1 MPIAPAGAS
10 GPAHVSPSTVIQTGS
25 GSPYGVVTPTQTG
38 SIYQNLTD
46 GSIYSAQG
54 ATSLDWV
61 SVGGS
66 AGGGDGRFG
75 VTLTNDHESSF
86 RVIDSAAGIALR
98 VDDLTNA
105 STTNAVVHTASNTLD
120 DGNGGGA
127 TFGGQVAVAPASAA
141 NSAPTL
147 SQLSSYLTIT
157 SGALPNLGAW
167 ISGTAKQNPLAQDI
181 TVNVVVVMD
190 GTANAASCTIG
201 ISSDNVTYT
210 TIGAPG
216 VSAAINTVGAET
228 LFAAVSL
235 PNTWWIKLTLVHC
248 TIAASVYY

>member
-1 MPIAPAGAS
+1 MPIAPGPS
-10 GPAHVSPSTVIQTGS
+10 GPAGVAPATVIQTGA

-38 SIYQNLTD
+38 ALYQNLTD
-46 GSIYSAQG
+46 GSLYSAQG

-66 AGGGDGRFG
+66 ISGGDGKFG
-75 VTLTNDHESSF
+75 VQLTSDHESTYQIVDSNAVPAF
-86 RVIDSAAGIALR
+86 RVRDP
-98 VDDLTNA
+98 TNA
-105 STTNAVVHTASNTLD
+105 STTYGILTTASNTLD

-127 TFGGQVAVAPASAA
+127 TFGGQVSVQAATLA
-141 NSAPTL
+141 NSAPVL
-147 SQLSSYLTIT
+147 SQLSSFLTIVN
-157 SGALPNLGAW
+157 GALPNTGAW
-167 ISGTAKQNPLAQDI
+167 VSGTAKQNPVAQDI

-201 ISSDNVTYT
+201 ISPDNTTYT

-248 TIAASVYY
+248 TVAASVYY